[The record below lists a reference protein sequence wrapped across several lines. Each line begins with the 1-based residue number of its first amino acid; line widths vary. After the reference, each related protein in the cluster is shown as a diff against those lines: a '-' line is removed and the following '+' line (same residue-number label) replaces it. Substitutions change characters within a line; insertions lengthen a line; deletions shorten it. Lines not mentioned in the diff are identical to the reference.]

1 MADTACS
8 MTPADLELFA
18 QTVSSLALGRHPH
31 SARETTARAIFAL
44 TGAERLASYTWDQA
58 TGKYHSPL
66 LINLST
72 SHAQHYLSTLQDQD
86 PITPRMRA
94 QSGATRIEDILPRD
108 DFERLDFYNDFLKPD
123 DIYHGVNVFLRSGTR
138 DLCDFRLFRGRGSRA
153 FSQRDLVLI
162 NMMSSYLVQALDQ
175 PDASELNVLTSRES
189 EIAALVA
196 KGCTDSDI
204 CRILGISFSTVRTH
218 MNRCFEKLGC
228 ANRAELAAFVTH
240 RRPH

>member
-1 MADTACS
+1 MAELACS

-18 QTVSSLALGRHPH
+18 QTVSSLSLGRHQH

-44 TGAERLASYTWDQA
+44 TGAERLASYTWDLA
-58 TGKYHSPL
+58 TGKYQSPL
-66 LINLST
+66 LINLSPD
-72 SHAQHYLSTLQDQD
+72 HAQHYLSSLQDRD

-94 QSGATRIEDILPRD
+94 HTGATRIEDILPKD

-123 DIYHGVNVFLRSGTR
+123 DMYHGVNVFLRSGTR
-138 DLCDFRLFRGRGSRA
+138 DLCDFRLFRGRSSQA

-162 NMMSSYLVQALDQ
+162 NVMSSYLVQAMDQ
-175 PDASELNVLTSRES
+175 PDASDLNVLTTREN
-189 EIAALVA
+189 EIAGLVA

-204 CRILGISFSTVRTH
+204 RRILGISFSTVRTH

-228 ANRAELAAFVTH
+228 ANRAELAAFVSQ